1 MPRWRFCGDR
11 LKRMGCYVEIDGS
24 YGEGGGQI
32 LRTSLS
38 LAALTGQALC
48 LTHIRAA
55 RPKPGLAAQHL
66 TAARAVATVC
76 GGQLQGDAFGSQ
88 ELKLVPGAVR
98 AGPYEF
104 NVAEERGSAGSV
116 GLVLQSVLPPLL
128 VGVGS
133 VEVAVHGG
141 TNVPWSPCFEYLA
154 HVFGPCLALLGAEVV
169 FERLRAGFYPHGGG
183 TIVARGTLKR
193 RLEALVLDEAPV
205 LNEVVIAGVVSDRLP
220 AHIGPRQVES
230 CRRQLAEALPQGVG
244 VKEIDERVPSG
255 GPGTCILAAASA
267 TCGFAGFSA
276 IGERGKPAET
286 VGAEAGRELPDF
298 LATHTHLDQR
308 LSDQMLLYAALA
320 EGPSTWTTPE
330 ITRHFRTNAHVVR
343 RFLPVGIAWKEE
355 TTERWRVTVTPQP
368 APA

>member
-193 RLEALVLDEAPV
+193 RLEALVLDEASV

-244 VKEIDERVPSG
+244 DRKGDSSTWESETEGLNADGDEDLTLDFGFVVKEKPGLPSTG
-255 GPGTCILAAASA
+255 A
-267 TCGFAGFSA
+267 TIQAG
-276 IGERGKPAET
+276 
-286 VGAEAGRELPDF
+286 L
-298 LATHTHLDQR
+298 
-308 LSDQMLLYAALA
+308 MAALVMA
-320 EGPSTWTTPE
+320 LGAGALT
-330 ITRHFRTNAHVVR
+330 VVSR
-343 RFLPVGIAWKEE
+343 RRKLS
-355 TTERWRVTVTPQP
+355 
-368 APA
+368 